1 MIVGLLTALLT
12 PSKVKEGEEYD
23 GVEKKCYGDI
33 PLPFKIG
40 NEQFNYPKLCAGDS
54 IKEDKNECPYG
65 CYYVGTG
72 QVILIMVSNVKIIE
86 VCYHLVE

>member
-40 NEQFNYPKLCAGDS
+40 K
-54 IKEDKNECPYG
+54 
-65 CYYVGTG
+65 
-72 QVILIMVSNVKIIE
+72 
-86 VCYHLVE
+86 